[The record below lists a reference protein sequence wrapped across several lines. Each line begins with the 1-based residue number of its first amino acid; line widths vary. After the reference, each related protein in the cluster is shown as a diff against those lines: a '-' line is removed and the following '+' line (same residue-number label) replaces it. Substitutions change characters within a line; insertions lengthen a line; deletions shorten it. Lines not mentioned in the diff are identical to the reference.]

1 MLVVV
6 NLLMSFGESLLGT
19 LTTEA
24 SRNRCTLLRAALAS
38 SKVRLCQ
45 APFVFASNTTKEA
58 ALVAEADYDGYTSGG
73 NTITAFGAPLDAT
86 GGGAAIAAETT
97 FTYVDDTGHV
107 ANTISSGWVEL
118 AAGGIIL
125 PFNLASPI
133 TLQADGQGFV
143 LQLVDTEG
151 AA

>member
-6 NLLMSFGESLLGT
+6 NLMMAFGDSLLGT

-24 SRNRCTLLRAALAS
+24 SRNRCTILRTALAL

-45 APFVFASNTTKEA
+45 SPFVFASNTSKEA
-58 ALVAEADYDGYTSGG
+58 AVVAEADYDGYTSGG
-73 NTITAFGAPLDAT
+73 NTITAFGAPLDAS

-97 FTYVDDTGHV
+97 FAYVDDTGHV

-118 AAGGIIL
+118 AGGGIL
-125 PFNLASPI
+125 MPFNLAVPI
-133 TLQADGQGFV
+133 TLGADGQGFV

-151 AA
+151 AQ